1 MATTSIPATNSSP
14 GSTPTAA
21 VGVAEITATGV
32 PAMTQGHVH
41 VSPAFQHPFVT
52 PSPFYNNSIP
62 STGWSSKP
70 VFLRHANLILRC
82 LGFVFSFAAILAVI
96 APKDDSSRPK
106 FTKTPE
112 FRYWLS
118 VNSISSLYSAIQLFK
133 CIWDISF
140 KSTFISDV
148 AYDYITFSLDQMVTY
163 LLLSSTSVSILAT
176 VEKIDSG
183 NYRNTVA
190 LAICMSFIAFAV
202 TTICSLMSGY
212 KLCKRISW

>member
-1 MATTSIPATNSSP
+1 
-14 GSTPTAA
+14 
-21 VGVAEITATGV
+21 
-32 PAMTQGHVH
+32 MTQGHVH

-82 LGFVFSFAAILAVI
+82 LGFSSPSPPSSPSSPPKMTPVDPNLRKPGIQVRTLVLFS
-96 APKDDSSRPK
+96 
-106 FTKTPE
+106 
-112 FRYWLS
+112 YWLS